1 MAPHHGFA
9 VIAYRLRD
17 DAPQRTDDGVVTYAE
32 FVREEQRSNAKIF
45 SDP

>member
-17 DAPQRTDDGVVTYAE
+17 DAPQRTDNGVVACVE
-32 FVREEQRSNAKIF
+32 FVREEQRSDMKIF